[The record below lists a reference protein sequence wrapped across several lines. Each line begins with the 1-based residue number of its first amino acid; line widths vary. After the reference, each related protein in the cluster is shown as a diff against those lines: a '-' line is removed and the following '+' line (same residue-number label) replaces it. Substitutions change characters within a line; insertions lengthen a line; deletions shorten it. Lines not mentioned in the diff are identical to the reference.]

1 MKIKAYHKDLKSLHI
16 GCEKPRAYYIPYH
29 SEQAALAGERN
40 DSEYLTNLCG
50 EWNFRFYNS
59 FEDIE
64 DNFLELPFEDSIA
77 VPKCW
82 QTEIGKGYDV
92 PLYSNLRY
100 PFPLDPP
107 HVPEDNPAG
116 HYNRKVNISKKDGK
130 AYYINFEGVSSCFYL
145 FVNGEFAAYSQ
156 VSHNTSEVNIT
167 AYLNDGENV
176 IDVLV
181 VKWCDGSYLEDQ
193 DMFRLSGIFREVY
206 ILERSENC
214 LKDIHVRT
222 TVSDSLDNA
231 TVKSEAECD
240 SYKLYAPDGI
250 VAAEGKGKV
259 DISLSAPELWSDEN
273 PLCYK
278 LIVFSGEEVIPFT
291 VALKKFE
298 LRGNVAYFNN
308 QPIKVLGI
316 NRHDSNRKT
325 GYYCTVEDMKR
336 DLVLLK
342 QGNCNSIRTSHYPN
356 DPRFLDLC
364 DEYGFM
370 VIDEADI
377 ETHGMGFEYRDTW
390 DWMRW
395 SMLSTVDEWEE
406 AYVDR
411 AERLYERDKNHGCV
425 IMWSLGNESG
435 CGKNHRAMRK
445 YIKSRDPEAIVH
457 YENSHLEFKAVP
469 VGENYSDISDVESR
483 MYAPLDYTEAYAL
496 NKNAK
501 KPFYFCEFACSMTT
515 GDFHAHCD
523 LFRKYPSILG
533 GCFWELTDHAVITP
547 SGDRYGGDFGD
558 YPNDKV
564 CCLDGVIFPDRS
576 KRPGFYDMKKAYQP
590 YEAEFN
596 GGVVTVKNR
605 RYFESL
611 DDLYIEWHLEVNGES
626 ILNGRIDETEI
637 LPQSSKAYKLFD
649 SIEENDCC
657 YLTLYF
663 KKKDAS
669 AWAEAGY
676 ETGFEQF
683 DLSVRKEKEAIV
695 STAPDCEETSRFITV
710 SSGNVRYT
718 FDKPYGRISSISLG
732 GEELLAEPLK
742 IEIWKAHGYNQ
753 FGDAEDR
760 RSAEMHNGWQKTYST
775 ELVRNS
781 NRVSVVC
788 EVSIGGPSLVPII
801 KGKLI
806 YDFYAD
812 SSVKVS
818 FSGEFREL
826 LKEMNMRLPRFGFRF
841 ALKNGFENMEFFG
854 KGPGEAYAD
863 RHKAQR
869 YGKFETTVTE
879 NFVPYVRPIENGAHY
894 GSRYGIVG
902 NGKSKIVFAPEN
914 ADSFFF
920 NASHFTPMMLERTN
934 HNDELVPS
942 ENTYVY
948 LDYKFD
954 VRGGRGYYEEVEPER
969 KWDFEP
975 IDFSV
980 SFRPSEEKID
990 PFRYIEKQR

>member
-1 MKIKAYHKDLKSLHI
+1 MKTPSYHKDLSSLHV
-16 GCEKPRAYYIPYH
+16 GCEFPRAYYIPYH
-29 SEQAALAGERN
+29 SEESALAGERN
-40 DSEYLTNLCG
+40 ASAFLTNLCG
-50 EWNFRFYNS
+50 EWNFRFYSS
-59 FEDIE
+59 FEDIGE
-64 DNFLELPFEDSIA
+64 DFLQTAFEDKIA

-82 QTEIGKGYDV
+82 QTETGKGYDA

-107 HVPEDNPAG
+107 HVPDENPVG
-116 HYNRKVNISKKDGK
+116 HYNRTFNLNKNENKE
-130 AYYINFEGVSSCFYL
+130 YYINFEGVSSCFYL
-145 FVNGEFAAYSQ
+145 FINGAFAAYSQ

-167 AYLNDGENV
+167 ALLKDGENV

-206 ILERSENC
+206 ILERNQNC
-214 LKDIHVRT
+214 LKDIYVRT
-222 TVSDSLDNA
+222 EISDSLDNA
-231 TVKSEAECD
+231 LITCDAESD
-240 SYKLYAPDGI
+240 SYKLIAPDGS
-250 VAAEGKGKV
+250 VAAQGSGKV
-259 DISLSAPELWSDEN
+259 DISLDNPALWSAEK

-278 LIVFSGEEVIPFT
+278 LIVFSGDEVIPFT
-291 VALKKFE
+291 VALKSFV

-308 QPIKVLGI
+308 QPIKVMGI
-316 NRHDSNRKT
+316 NRHDSNRDT

-411 AERLYERDKNHGCV
+411 AQRLYERDKNHGCV

-435 CGKNHRAMRK
+435 CGKNHRAMRN
-445 YIKSRDPEAIVH
+445 YIKSRDPRAVVH

-469 VGENYSDISDVESR
+469 TGENYTDISDVESR

-533 GCFWELTDHAVITP
+533 GCFWELTDHAVRTP
-547 SGDRYGGDFGD
+547 EGDRYGGDFGD

-564 CCLDGVIFPDRS
+564 CCLDGIIFPDRTP
-576 KRPGFYDMKKAYQP
+576 RPGFYDMKKAYQE
-590 YEAEFN
+590 YEAQFEN
-596 GGVVTVKNR
+596 GVVTVKNR

-611 DDLYIEWHLEVNGES
+611 NDLYIDWTLEINGEAVLS
-626 ILNGRIDETEI
+626 GRIDDTDI
-637 LPQSSKAYKLFD
+637 APQASKSYKLFD
-649 SIEENDCC
+649 KVPEGQLC

-663 KKKDAS
+663 KTKS
-669 AWAEAGY
+669 ACKWAEAGY

-683 DLSVRKEKEAIV
+683 DLSVE
-695 STAPDCEETSRFITV
+695 CEESAPALAAPSYSETERYITV
-710 SSGNVRYT
+710 ESGDVKYT
-718 FDKPYGRISSISLG
+718 VDKPYGRISSVLLA
-732 GEELLAEPLK
+732 GEEILAEPVK

-753 FGDAEDR
+753 LGTADDR

-775 ELVRNS
+775 ELSADENK
-781 NRVSVVC
+781 VSVKC
-788 EVSIGGPSLVPII
+788 EISIGGPSLVPII
-801 KGKLI
+801 RGTLV
-806 YDFYAD
+806 YDFYGD
-812 SSVKVS
+812 SGVKLS
-818 FSGEFREL
+818 FNGDMREL
-826 LKEMNMRLPRFGFRF
+826 LKEMEMRLPRFGFRV
-841 ALKNGFENMEFFG
+841 ALKKGYEDMKYFG
-854 KGPGEAYAD
+854 KGPVEAYAD
-863 RHKAQR
+863 RHKGQR
-869 YGKFETTVTE
+869 YGLFETTVTE

-894 GSRYGIVG
+894 GSAYGSVS
-902 NGKSKIVFAPEN
+902 NGSSEIAFAPE
-914 ADSFFF
+914 SGRFFF
-920 NASHFTPMMLERTN
+920 NASHFTPTMLESTS

-954 VRGGRGYYEEVEPER
+954 IRGSRGYYENVEPER

-975 IDFSV
+975 I
-980 SFRPSEEKID
+980 SFAVTLKPSCK
-990 PFRYIEKQR
+990 